1 MATAKIPELLLD
13 QYFTDLNEYARLVG
27 WDIEFR
33 QLDAGVPRAR
43 AAVMGTSSCV
53 VMRGE
58 YDRAYHQVGQ
68 MPDDTV
74 VLGLPDPDNE
84 DFRWCRKQASGGDI
98 VNFSLESGFD
108 GTCGAGFS
116 GFAISFHDD
125 LLNETSQTLELDI
138 DYRRILSRTEV
149 LPHSQGIAK
158 ALRSQLLAAYG
169 SALFSDSAEVVEFF
183 NFSAAAQ
190 LLSFL
195 ANNEIQP
202 RTASLDVRSRA
213 IRAALEFL
221 QDQDT
226 LPLTVA
232 ELCSSIG
239 VSAPTL
245 YRAFQEKFGVSP
257 KQYIQIRRLCGVR
270 EQLFASDSE
279 ETIADAANEWG
290 FWHMGQFA
298 ADYRQHFGEL
308 PSETLAR
315 KN

>member
-1 MATAKIPELLLD
+1 MD
-13 QYFTDLNEYARLVG
+13 YLVG
-27 WDIEFR
+27 LDIEFR
-33 QLDAGVPRAR
+33 QLDAGIPRAR
-43 AAVMGTSSCV
+43 AAMMGTSSCM

-58 YDRAYHQVGQ
+58 YDRAYHQSGQ

-74 VLGLPDPDNE
+74 VLGLPDPDNA
-84 DFRWCRKQASGGDI
+84 DFRWCRKNASGGEI
-98 VNFSLESGFD
+98 VNFSLENGFD

-125 LLNETSQTLELDI
+125 LLKETSQTLELDI
-138 DYRRILSRTEV
+138 DYRRILGGTEV

-169 SALFSDSAEVVEFF
+169 SALFSNRAETVEFF
-183 NFSAAAQ
+183 NFAAAAQ

-195 ANNEIQP
+195 ANNKIQP
-202 RTASLDVRSRA
+202 GTASLDVRSRA
-213 IRAALEFL
+213 TRAALEFL
-221 QDQDT
+221 EDQDT

-232 ELCSSIG
+232 ELCASIG

-245 YRAFQEKFGVSP
+245 YRAFQERFGVSP
-257 KQYIQIRRLCGVR
+257 KQYIQVRRLCGVR
-270 EQLFASDSE
+270 EQLCANDANES
-279 ETIADAANEWG
+279 IADIANNWG

-308 PSETLAR
+308 PSATLAGTE
-315 KN
+315 